1 MKQRREREKEIKML
15 YVSFHII
22 WKERRRKKTCF
33 DLDSIFVLNKEAKFY
48 VKNKT
53 AYRQLKYLLFLCY
66 FSSALR
72 AKRNEKNWWSTM

>member
-1 MKQRREREKEIKML
+1 MFHFILYERREEE
-15 YVSFHII
+15 
-22 WKERRRKKTCF
+22 KKTCF

-72 AKRNEKNWWSTM
+72 AKRNEKN